1 MIEKHYIVC
10 CLFTDKLPNL
20 TMGEYNSLVI
30 QFSSEDCEM
39 HWRVT
44 VVNLDVTIFS
54 LFFEVIASTE
64 VTAITNREYLTKIM
78 SFSRIVI
85 NNKTRF
91 RDTSLV
97 RRHNKLNSVKSL
109 ELTYKHDHKT

>member
-1 MIEKHYIVC
+1 
-10 CLFTDKLPNL
+10 
-20 TMGEYNSLVI
+20 
-30 QFSSEDCEM
+30 M
-39 HWRVT
+39 HWCVT

-54 LFFEVIASTE
+54 LYFEVIASTE
-64 VTAITNREYLTKIM
+64 VTAIINREYLAEIL

-85 NNKTRF
+85 NSKTRF
-91 RDTSLV
+91 RDMSLL

>member
-1 MIEKHYIVC
+1 
-10 CLFTDKLPNL
+10 
-20 TMGEYNSLVI
+20 
-30 QFSSEDCEM
+30 M

-64 VTAITNREYLTKIM
+64 VTAITNRECFTKIM

-85 NNKTRF
+85 NNKL
-91 RDTSLV
+91 DQIS
-97 RRHNKLNSVKSL
+97 
-109 ELTYKHDHKT
+109 

>member
-1 MIEKHYIVC
+1 
-10 CLFTDKLPNL
+10 
-20 TMGEYNSLVI
+20 
-30 QFSSEDCEM
+30 M
-39 HWRVT
+39 HWCVT

-64 VTAITNREYLTKIM
+64 VTAIINREYLAEIL

-85 NNKTRF
+85 NSKTRF
-91 RDTSLV
+91 RDMSLV

>member
-1 MIEKHYIVC
+1 
-10 CLFTDKLPNL
+10 
-20 TMGEYNSLVI
+20 
-30 QFSSEDCEM
+30 M
-39 HWRVT
+39 HWCVT

-54 LFFEVIASTE
+54 LYFEVIASTE
-64 VTAITNREYLTKIM
+64 VTAIINREYLAEIL

-85 NNKTRF
+85 NSKTRF
-91 RDTSLV
+91 RDMSLV

>member
-1 MIEKHYIVC
+1 
-10 CLFTDKLPNL
+10 
-20 TMGEYNSLVI
+20 
-30 QFSSEDCEM
+30 M

-64 VTAITNREYLTKIM
+64 VTAIIHREYLTKIM

-85 NNKTRF
+85 NNKL
-91 RDTSLV
+91 DQIS
-97 RRHNKLNSVKSL
+97 
-109 ELTYKHDHKT
+109 

>member
-1 MIEKHYIVC
+1 
-10 CLFTDKLPNL
+10 
-20 TMGEYNSLVI
+20 
-30 QFSSEDCEM
+30 M
-39 HWRVT
+39 HWCVT

-54 LFFEVIASTE
+54 LYFEVIASTE
-64 VTAITNREYLTKIM
+64 VTAIINREYLAEIL

-85 NNKTRF
+85 NRKTRF
-91 RDTSLV
+91 RDMSLV

>member
-64 VTAITNREYLTKIM
+64 VTAIIHREYLTKIM

-85 NNKTRF
+85 NNKL
-91 RDTSLV
+91 DQIS
-97 RRHNKLNSVKSL
+97 
-109 ELTYKHDHKT
+109 